1 MKAGSLRPD
10 DKLGAL
16 RESASS
22 PSSGEVCLEV
32 CSEHCFSLPS
42 SVFYHSH
49 KEAQKAQM
57 IFLPFVFLCD
67 GPVAQL
73 E

>member
-1 MKAGSLRPD
+1 MD
-10 DKLGAL
+10 DDLGAL

-32 CSEHCFSLPS
+32 GLQARSLCLHRFFNTSESDLRFEDPRDAAC
-42 SVFYHSH
+42 
-49 KEAQKAQM
+49 
-57 IFLPFVFLCD
+57 
-67 GPVAQL
+67 VA